1 MISKVLSLIVLSI
14 ATWLPQVSGQTPPQ
28 ADEAFAFRIL
38 GAGVS
43 AEDVFYSSGGKAIP
57 VRILTEFR
65 SPYYAYKGPRTKLAF
80 FRQVPGPDGKLIHQP
95 VGAVNLTGAGNRPLL
110 IFVQQPGVA
119 GSYVIHPFADSSKDV
134 PPGGFRFVNFTTRTI
149 AMKFDQQKI
158 IIPSGEQVV
167 VHGEPAKPNPVN
179 PVKMFGVLLNDEIKL
194 IYSNQWPYDPKMR
207 GLVLISPTTLNAT
220 GAAVKCLNEHI
231 LQIPE
236 DPEPKAIPG
245 SAPGGAGK

>member
-1 MISKVLSLIVLSI
+1 MTSKVLSLIVLSI
-14 ATWLPQVSGQTPPQ
+14 ATWLPLVSGQTPPQ

-38 GAGVS
+38 GAGVT

-57 VRILTEFR
+57 VRIETEFR

-110 IFVQQPGVA
+110 IFVQQPGDA
-119 GSYVIHPFADSSKDV
+119 RSYVIHPFADSSKDV
-134 PPGGFRFVNFTTRTI
+134 PPGGYRFVNFTTRTI
-149 AMKFDQQKI
+149 AMKFNQQKI
-158 IIPSGEQVV
+158 IIPSGEQVI
-167 VHGEPAKPNPVN
+167 VHGEPGNPNSINPVQ
-179 PVKMFGVLLNDEIKL
+179 MFGVLLNDEIKP
-194 IYSNQWPYDPKMR
+194 IYSDLWSYNPTMR
-207 GLVLISPTTLNAT
+207 GLVLISPTTLNST
-220 GAAVKCLNEHI
+220 GAEVKCLNEHI
-231 LQIPE
+231 ILIPE